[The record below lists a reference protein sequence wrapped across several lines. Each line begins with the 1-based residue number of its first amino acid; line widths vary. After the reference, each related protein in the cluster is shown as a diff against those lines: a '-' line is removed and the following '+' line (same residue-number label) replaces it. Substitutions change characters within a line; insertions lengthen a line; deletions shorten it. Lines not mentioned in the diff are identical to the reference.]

1 MKKIMLA
8 LVYTAL
14 ALGANPSFGQSA
26 DIKPLRDGDMK
37 LSLIHISEPT
47 RPY

>member
-14 ALGANPSFGQSA
+14 ALGANPSFAQSA

-37 LSLIHISEPT
+37 KLVVHGSPVAT
-47 RPY
+47 